1 MNEWK
6 HKAIQNRIINNKPL
20 KPKKEV
26 IIVIDRVVDN
36 LLSSKLSNI
45 LMKH

>member
-20 KPKKEV
+20 KPKKEM
-26 IIVIDRVVDN
+26 IIVIDRVY
-36 LLSSKLSNI
+36 LLSFKLSNI